1 MLNELLFLSQIF
13 IICLCI
19 IGFAILG
26 KEALIGFIG
35 LLFVMANIFVIK
47 QINLF
52 GWTVT
57 SADIFIIGISF
68 SINLLQEFWGK
79 TIAQKATWISF
90 ALSVFYL
97 IIGKCIIAY
106 TPAVIDDAH
115 THLVFIMENTS
126 RIVIASFISYLITQ
140 FIDIQIYGYLKEKTA
155 GKYFALRNYFSL
167 CFSQLLDTI
176 IFSFLGLWGIVA
188 YISDIIILSYSIKLL
203 TIFCMS
209 PFLIFAKK
217 IIKKYKNYSL

>member
-1 MLNELLFLSQIF
+1 MFNELLFVTQI
-13 IICLCI
+13 IIVCCATL
-19 IGFAILG
+19 GFAILG
-26 KEALIGFIG
+26 KEALTGFIG
-35 LLFVMANIFVIK
+35 LLFVMANIFVIQ

-79 TIAQKATWISF
+79 ELAKKAVWISF

-106 TPAVIDDAH
+106 SPALIDDAH
-115 THLVFIMENTS
+115 THLAFIMENTS

-140 FIDIQIYGYLKEKTA
+140 FIDIQLYGYLKEKTQ
-155 GKYFALRNYFSL
+155 GKYFTLRNYFSL
-167 CFSQLLDTI
+167 SFSQLIDTI
-176 IFSFLGLWGIVA
+176 LFSFLGLWGIVA
-188 YISDIIILSYSIKLL
+188 HIGDIIILSYSIKLI

-217 IIKKYKNYSL
+217 VIQNYSND